1 MKLYIVT
8 ANTYEGGYG
17 AEIELLRVTDN
28 EADALKSKKYAESKG
43 WTVTI
48 NTAELNKPTRKCLGG
63 YIE

>member
-8 ANTYEGGYG
+8 ANTYEGSYG
-17 AEIELLRVTDN
+17 AEIELLQVTDN
-28 EADALKSKKYAESKG
+28 EADALKNKKYAESKG

-48 NTAELNKPTRKCLGG
+48 NAAELNKPTRKYLGG

>member
-48 NTAELNKPTRKCLGG
+48 NTAELNKPTRKYLGG

>member
-43 WTVTI
+43 
-48 NTAELNKPTRKCLGG
+48 
-63 YIE
+63 